1 MDVFKE
7 IEFSK
12 IRDEFYNLAMSDFR
26 HGMTVNVMNEVLK
39 SYDQDRTMPQINSP
53 EKLEK
58 FRQEI
63 LAGRD
68 QDRPCISICA
78 GAGCI
83 ASGADEVIEAFK

>member
-39 SYDQDRTMPQINSP
+39 SYEEM
-53 EKLEK
+53 EMYE
-58 FRQEI
+58 
-63 LAGRD
+63 A
-68 QDRPCISICA
+68 CA
-78 GAGCI
+78 GIHKAML
-83 ASGADEVIEAFK
+83 EMTEKENKL